1 MSSQPVAIP
10 QTLTTM
16 EACMQLAKGPEDRFW
31 KAQEAIGGVVAAQP
45 GFVGVIGGPI
55 AHSEWMYFC
64 GKFETSV
71 DMDNWY
77 KSRSHQPVMS
87 RAHEE
92 WFDAYYIRKWR
103 VPEVGEALEGPIFSE
118 ISLSRP
124 TALSADELQ
133 TLFEAIDE
141 GLSEFDTMPFE
152 TLAGKFENQPFQ
164 LVGPLQEFPQLAPA
178 RYLVLTHWRSAE
190 EAQAWVESEAM
201 EKLTALGDVR
211 SDLHVQIVHKPGERN
226 HLSGDGAHRG
236 WSRH

>member
-1 MSSQPVAIP
+1 MSSQPVTTP

-16 EACMQLAKGPEDRFW
+16 EACMQLAKGPENRFW

-55 AHSEWMYFC
+55 AHSEWMYFS
-64 GKFETSV
+64 GKFATSV

-77 KSRSHQPVMS
+77 KARSHQPVMS

-103 VPEVGEALEGPIFSE
+103 LPEAEEALEGPIFSE
-118 ISLSRP
+118 ISLSRQ
-124 TALSADELQ
+124 TALSDDELQ
-133 TLFEAIDE
+133 TLFEAIDQ
-141 GLSEFDTMPFE
+141 GLSEFDAMPFE

-178 RYLVLTHWRSAE
+178 RYLVLTHWKRTE
-190 EAQAWVESEAM
+190 EAQAWVESEVI
-201 EKLTALGDVR
+201 EKLKALGDVR
-211 SDLHVQIVHKPGERN
+211 SDLHIQIVHKPGERN
-226 HLSGDGAHRG
+226 HLNGDGTHRG